1 MKAIELNGLTKRYK
15 GRAAV
20 DHLSFAVEEGEIV
33 ALLGVNGAG
42 KTTTLRML
50 TGLVRPDEGDA
61 RLLGYSIVS
70 ETQQAKRVL
79 GVSPQETATALN
91 LSVRENLILLARLH
105 GLKKQQAQARA
116 EELMQ
121 AFALAPFAKQK
132 SRALSGGYQRR
143 LSLAMALVSAPKVL
157 FLDEPTLGLDVLAR
171 ESLWQAVRALKGQVT
186 IVLTTHYLEEAEA
199 LSDRICILSSGR
211 LAAAGTVAE
220 LLARTQTASL
230 ERAFVSLAGGRE
242 GLQ

>member
-1 MKAIELNGLTKRYK
+1 MKAIELSGLTKRYK

-20 DHLSFAVEEGEIV
+20 DHLSFAVEEGEMV

-70 ETQQAKRVL
+70 ETQQAKRIL

-105 GLKKQQAQARA
+105 GLKKQQDR
-116 EELMQ
+116 
-121 AFALAPFAKQK
+121 K
-132 SRALSGGYQRR
+132 S
-143 LSLAMALVSAPKVL
+143 VV
-157 FLDEPTLGLDVLAR
+157 
-171 ESLWQAVRALKGQVT
+171 
-186 IVLTTHYLEEAEA
+186 
-199 LSDRICILSSGR
+199 
-211 LAAAGTVAE
+211 
-220 LLARTQTASL
+220 
-230 ERAFVSLAGGRE
+230 
-242 GLQ
+242 